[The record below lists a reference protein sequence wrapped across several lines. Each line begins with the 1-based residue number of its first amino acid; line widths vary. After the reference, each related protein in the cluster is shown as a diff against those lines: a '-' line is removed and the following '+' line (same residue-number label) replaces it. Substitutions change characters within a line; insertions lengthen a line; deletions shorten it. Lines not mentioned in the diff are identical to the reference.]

1 MARPGRKLPNFTLL
15 ILGESGKAR
24 KVRVTGKMLGG
35 LLAAAAILFT
45 LSVGLLVDYLG
56 DKSEL
61 RELAAALAKGAGG
74 PRAPESDI
82 DWSDVDLADAD
93 LSLKLDKRLIEL
105 APVDRFFAPDF
116 IDTLALPAAW
126 PVRGWVTSEFGPRRE
141 ALTGRRE
148 FHPGIDIAAPIS
160 TPIFAPAD
168 GSVLFV
174 GERPIYGQ
182 YLILRHGHGLT
193 THYGHLSRTLVLEG
207 QTVREG
213 EQIAR
218 VGNSGQSTGA
228 HLHYEVRLH
237 DVPVDPR
244 RYLPVAPVVVASEE
258 TTDDP
263 LLPATEP
270 DAAPAPEPA
279 SPTPPLIEVP
289 TPQPSQEPAPD
300 FGN

>member
-15 ILGESGKAR
+15 ILAESGKAR
-24 KVRVTGKMLGG
+24 KVRVTGRMLGG
-35 LLAAAAILFT
+35 MLAAAVIL
-45 LSVGLLVDYLG
+45 LVLGVGVLVDYLG
-56 DKSEL
+56 DKREL
-61 RELAAALAKGAGG
+61 REMTAALAKGSGG
-74 PRAPESDI
+74 TRAPESGI
-82 DWSDVDLADAD
+82 DWADADLADAD
-93 LSLKLDKRLIEL
+93 LPMKLDKRLIEL

-126 PVRGWVTSEFGPRRE
+126 PVRGWVTSEFGPRPE

-160 TPIFAPAD
+160 TPVYAPAD
-168 GSVLFV
+168 GFVLFV
-174 GERPIYGQ
+174 GEVPIYGQ
-182 YLILRHGHGLT
+182 YLVLRHGHGLT
-193 THYGHLSRTLVLEG
+193 THYGHLSRALVLEG

-213 EQIAR
+213 EQMAR
-218 VGNSGQSTGA
+218 VGSTGQSTGA

-244 RYLPVAPVVVASEE
+244 RYLPAAPVVVASEE
-258 TTDDP
+258 TTDEP
-263 LLPATEP
+263 PPPAT
-270 DAAPAPEPA
+270 APADAPTPEPA

-289 TPQPSQEPAPD
+289 TPQPPQEPAPD